1 MVADRP
7 RLLRRLGSV
16 RARTTLVASLV
27 VGAALAVAAIGLVSL
42 VQRTLMSNLDQS
54 AQVRARDLAAQIRQQ
69 SLPSSPAVSDDEN
82 AVVQVF
88 RGSRVIASSSNVRGD
103 PPLWSGSPGETG
115 TRFATIDPPVGDGQD
130 YRAAAVRVGA
140 DTVVV
145 ALSQEQADDTV
156 RTVTQVLLVGTP
168 VLLLLVA
175 VITWLVTGRALRP
188 VEQIRREV
196 ANITGSALDRRVGAP
211 GTADEVDR
219 LARTMND
226 MLERLEQ
233 ADQRQ
238 RRFVGDAS
246 HELRSPLAAAR
257 TELEVAL
264 AHPGITPWAETGE
277 EVLTELVRM
286 QRLVQDLLF
295 LARLGEDN
303 SLPGT
308 RRVSLIEIVSDEVDR
323 ASGARPGVDI
333 EVQLADVEVW
343 GRPGDLA
350 RLVRNLLENGTRHAR
365 SRVTVDLEVVGARA
379 RLVIEDDGEGIPETE
394 REVVFERF
402 TRLDPGRGRDEG
414 GTGLGL
420 AIARDVAVAHGGSIS
435 VTQEGSG
442 ARIVVDLPAAGPG

>member
-1 MVADRP
+1 M
-7 RLLRRLGSV
+7 
-16 RARTTLVASLV
+16 ASLV

-42 VQRTLMSNLDQS
+42 VQRTLVSNLDQS

-69 SLPSSPAVSDDEN
+69 SLPSSPAVSDDEK

-88 RGSRVIASSSNVRGD
+88 RGSRVIASSSNVRGE
-103 PPLWSGSPGETG
+103 PPLWSGSSGGTG
-115 TRFATIDPPVGDGQD
+115 TRFATINPPVGDGQD
-130 YRAAAVRVGA
+130 YRAAAVQVGA

-156 RTVTQVLLVGTP
+156 RTVTKVLLVGTP

-188 VEQIRREV
+188 VEHIRREV
-196 ANITGSALDRRVGAP
+196 ADITGSALDRRVGAP
-211 GTADEVDR
+211 GTGDEVDR
-219 LARTMND
+219 LALTMND

-233 ADQRQ
+233 ADRRQ

-264 AHPGITPWAETGE
+264 AHPEISPWPETGA

-295 LARLGEDN
+295 LARRGED
-303 SLPGT
+303 LPLQGA
-308 RRVSLIEIVSDEVDR
+308 RRVSLTEIVSEEVGR
-323 ASGARPGVDI
+323 AGSTQSGVDI
-333 EVQLADVEVW
+333 TVRLADVEVW

-350 RLVRNLLENGTRHAR
+350 RLVRNLLENATRYAR
-365 SRVTVDLEVVGARA
+365 SRVVVDLEADADQA
-379 RLVIEDDGEGIPETE
+379 RLVVEDDGDGIPETE
-394 REVVFERF
+394 REMVFERF

-435 VTQEGSG
+435 VTQEGGG
-442 ARIVVDLPAAGPG
+442 ARFVVDLPAARRD

>member
-1 MVADRP
+1 MASRP

-27 VGAALAVAAIGLVSL
+27 VGAALGVAAVGLVTL
-42 VQRTLMSNLDQS
+42 VQRTLVGNLDQS

-69 SLPSSPAVSDDEN
+69 ALPSSPAVPDEEN

-88 RGSRVIASSSNVRGD
+88 RGAHVLASSSNLRGE
-103 PPLWSGSPGETG
+103 PPVWPGASKGSG
-115 TRFATIDPPVGDGQD
+115 TRFATIEPPVGDGQH
-130 YRAAAVRVGA
+130 YRAAAVQVGA

-145 ALSQEQADDTV
+145 ALSEEQAVGTV

-175 VITWLVTGRALRP
+175 ATTWRVTGRALRP

-196 ANITGSALDRRVGAP
+196 ANITGSALDRRVGAL
-211 GTADEVDR
+211 GTDDEVDR

-264 AHPGITPWAETGE
+264 AHPGIAPWAETGE

-308 RRVSLIEIVSDEVDR
+308 RRVLLIEVVSDEVDR
-323 ASGARPGVDI
+323 AGGAHPGVDI

-365 SRVTVDLEVVGARA
+365 SRVTVDLKAVGDRA

-394 REVVFERF
+394 RELVFERF
-402 TRLDPGRGRDEG
+402 TRLDPGRGRYEG

-442 ARIVVDLPAAGPG
+442 ARIVVDLPAARPG